1 MRVVV
6 GRIGRA
12 QGIRGEVTVEV
23 RTDSP
28 EERFATGAVLLP
40 TGRAGLPD
48 EVRCAGHRWQGGRLV
63 LSLEGVE
70 DRTAAETLRGA
81 ILETDV
87 ELVAGED
94 DEYHDLALVG
104 LRAESPDGAAVGTV
118 AEVLHLPG
126 QDVLAVA
133 RPDAPELLVPFVRA
147 MVPTV
152 DLERGRVV
160 LDLPAGLAELA
171 EPPDAGVEPPAA
183 EPPDAG
189 A

>member
-23 RTDSP
+23 RTDDP
-28 EERFATGAVLLP
+28 DQRFAPGAVLFP
-40 TGRAGLPD
+40 SGRVGLPASVTVD
-48 EVRCAGHRWQGGRLV
+48 GHRWQNGRLV
-63 LSLEGVE
+63 LRLAGVG
-70 DRTAAETLRGA
+70 DRTAAEGLRGA
-81 ILETDV
+81 VLEADV
-87 ELVAGED
+87 ALVAGED

-104 LRAESPDGAAVGTV
+104 LQARSAAGAVLGTI

-147 MVPTV
+147 MVPVV
-152 DLERGRVV
+152 DVPAGFVV
-160 LDLPAGLAELA
+160 LDLPEGLAELA
-171 EPPDAGVEPPAA
+171 TPDTVPTEASGGEAT
-183 EPPDAG
+183 
-189 A
+189 